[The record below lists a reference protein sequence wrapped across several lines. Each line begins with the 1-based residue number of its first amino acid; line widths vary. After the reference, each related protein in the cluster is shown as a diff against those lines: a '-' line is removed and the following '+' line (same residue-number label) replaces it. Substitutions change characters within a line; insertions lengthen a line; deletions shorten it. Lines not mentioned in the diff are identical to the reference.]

1 MKNSTSKN
9 VRVMQRVPHV
19 HNQRIVH
26 NDRYWCDVC
35 FFAWPR
41 SKFYANGKSPFSK
54 ESRFRAQTAFLN
66 GKEYTDESEVKKAL
80 KEFLVGDKLNALKV
94 PELVEKVRQHR
105 PDIKGASKMRK
116 ADLVAALLES

>member
-1 MKNSTSKN
+1 MKVN
-9 VRVMQRVPHV
+9 VRNMQRVPHI
-19 HNQRIVH
+19 HNQRIVR

-35 FFAWPR
+35 NYAWPR
-41 SKFYANGKSPFSK
+41 RQFYANGKSPFSK
-54 ESRFRAQTAFLN
+54 QARHNWAEALKNAEFIVN
-66 GKEYTDESEVKKAL
+66 GEKQPFTQKAL

-94 PELVEKVRQHR
+94 PELVEKVRKYR